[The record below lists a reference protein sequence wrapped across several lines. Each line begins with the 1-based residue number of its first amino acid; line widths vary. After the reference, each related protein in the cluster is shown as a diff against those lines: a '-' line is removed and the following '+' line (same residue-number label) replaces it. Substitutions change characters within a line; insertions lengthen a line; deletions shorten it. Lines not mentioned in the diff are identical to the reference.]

1 MKLSSLLR
9 AVEKSRWPI
18 QLDRYAPAGAADDPD
33 IDSIA
38 HDSRLVGPG
47 TLFCCI
53 TGLKVDGHRF
63 ANDAARAGAAA
74 LLVER
79 QERTAPPL
87 PQLIVTSSRAA
98 MGPLAAALHGQPSA
112 ALEIIGVTGTNGKTT
127 TVMLLG
133 HILRSAG
140 RSVELLG
147 TLTGARTTPEAT
159 ELQERFA
166 AFRERGVQNVAMEV
180 SSHAL
185 ELHRVDGTRFRAVLF
200 TNLSPEHLDFHPTME
215 AYFRAKARLF
225 DSRFADLAVVNS
237 DDPRGRLLVDTVALP
252 SFPFSINDAKDLK
265 LRATSST
272 FVWRGHA
279 VELPMG
285 GHFNVSNAL
294 GAATV
299 AAALGIDEAVIAS
312 ALASAPVVPGR
323 FELVRMGQPFA
334 VVVDYAHTPAALEGV
349 LESTR
354 AAIPQGGRLILVF
367 GCGGERDRLKRPLMG
382 EVATRLADTA
392 ILTSDNPRSEDP
404 LKIIEEVRKGMRE
417 VGLSSLHVEPD
428 RRVAIG
434 YALAAAQEHDS
445 VVIAGKG
452 HETGQE
458 IGGVTFPFDDRQI
471 VETIL
476 AARFGSGRST
486 DGRGTCE

>member
-1 MKLSSLLR
+1 MKLSSLLG
-9 AVEKSRWPI
+9 AVERSRWPI
-18 QLDRYAPAGAADDPD
+18 QVDRYVPAGAAHDPD
-33 IDSIA
+33 IGLIA

-74 LLVER
+74 LIVER
-79 QERTAPPL
+79 QERTAPQL
-87 PQLIVTSSRAA
+87 PQLIVTSSREA
-98 MGPLAAALHGQPSA
+98 MGPFAAALHGQPSET
-112 ALEIIGVTGTNGKTT
+112 LEIIGVTGTNGKTT

-140 RSVELLG
+140 RSAEILG

-159 ELQERFA
+159 ELQDRFA
-166 AFRERGVQNVAMEV
+166 TFRERGVQNVAMEV

-200 TNLSPEHLDFHPTME
+200 TNLSPDHLDFHPTME

-237 DDPRGRLLVDTVALP
+237 DDPRGRLLLDTVALP
-252 SFPFSINDAKDLK
+252 SIPFSINDAKNLK
-265 LRATSST
+265 LNATSST
-272 FVWRGHA
+272 FVWRGHN

-285 GHFNVSNAL
+285 GQFNVANAL

-299 AAALGIDEAVIAS
+299 AAALGIDEMVIAS
-312 ALASAPVVPGR
+312 TLASAPVVPGR
-323 FELVRMGQPFA
+323 FEVVRIGQPFA
-334 VVVDYAHTPAALEGV
+334 VVVDYAHTPAALEAV

-354 AAIPQGGRLILVF
+354 AAIAQGGRLILVF

-382 EVATRLADTA
+382 EAAERLADIA

-404 LKIIEEVRKGMRE
+404 LTIIEEVRKGMRG

-428 RRVAIG
+428 RRAAIS
-434 YALAAAQEHDS
+434 YALATARDRDT

-458 IGGVTFPFDDRQI
+458 IGAVTFPFDDRQI
-471 VETIL
+471 ADTIL
-476 AARFGSGRST
+476 MARFGNTRSA
-486 DGRGTCE
+486 DGCQTCE